1 MVSLNAFRDPD
12 AEIVVTSRVDDQTA
26 SGVET
31 AAHNLDA
38 LTEKAEATKAA
49 LSGVGAATKAAGK
62 GIAEGADQISVGLT
76 QSVMKAKIEVDTL
89 KKTLSSLK
97 AEQKALSSAIDVA
110 PSIGVDTGDMTTRL
124 GEVQSEIEKV
134 SVAVEK
140 ARGKLDAAKIS
151 MDAYDGSLGQGS
163 IMARM
168 LRDQVLNATDAAI
181 DMGKGIKAGP
191 DTSLTNFLRTARS
204 VGDEVSRLS
213 LRLETA
219 QDRLSQL
226 QVDAPTLVS
235 RGSLSQDDADAA
247 IAAAKAQVTSLEN
260 EISVARQARAAVDDL
275 TAAHASNAA
284 ETKKV
289 KIQYD
294 QLILQGHQFLD
305 MVVSGGN
312 PLKAAFYELPTMAY
326 AMGGFGNA
334 MKTVT
339 GLMTGPAGLAVGA
352 VAGGAALTGMA
363 MHAESSASKLLKLAQ
378 QMRATRADAQ
388 TMAAEIAVASRQ
400 IRLELPDLSVDQS
413 SHVAAAIG
421 STYNFSGGTSDIAA
435 LAHIAQDAGTVF
447 GSLEDGLKAVHL
459 AMVDPVAEI
468 QELYKTHLPGVKKE
482 LVDQVQHLQAAGD
495 YGKAY
500 ALTIGAIE
508 TATKDAHDNAL
519 TPFQKQMADL
529 KSFTDPAIE
538 SLEKLS
544 EGIGTKLLSKINDF
558 LGLVDQTAHWAFGS
572 STASSSNGLTGN
584 TVLDNYSGGN
594 HHYGLGQVDPRY
606 SYGYDI
612 MTPQGNIAAS
622 MTNFMEQLKR
632 ADGKWDN
639 TLALYSG
646 NKIGSAGARNYAS
659 AVYGYDISKL
669 PLDTSALIDA
679 TAVLRGLPE
688 RVLNLY
694 KQLVGHESGG
704 HQYSNWSSAPKA
716 DAGHATSAAVIDN
729 AASLKYAA
737 PAISGSSISE
747 QRHALEDSMSALQK
761 YMGTLQAGSAEWN
774 KYNEALGHTRAEFV
788 ALRDPVEQFAYDQDQ
803 AAKASAGLTA
813 YQRDMISIAQRVDQA
828 QMSLNGTHASSA
840 QILQAQ
846 AVEQGRLTSE
856 WESSLAAAGR
866 AADGQEAI
874 NAAYAQS
881 SSALDHAT
889 NYQKAYEQALAD
901 FAPGTKEFQ
910 DELDRMTAKLD
921 ASTLAMKNQN
931 LIAQTWSNRDQ
942 VSVLQAE
949 TASIGM
955 NEDAR
960 ARMIS
965 RMQEEQDLTRQG
977 IPLTS
982 KEAQAYLASSDAVLE
997 ASQAYQHANQTME
1010 TLTGSIENMT
1020 NQLSDGIV
1028 QGFLQG
1034 TSSGM
1039 SFKSTL
1045 QGIEAQIASLVV
1057 KLGLVNPVLNS
1068 IDGKSRDTLGSISN
1082 LLSGSSSAS
1091 GGSSGGYDWGNT
1103 GSMTDFSGS
1112 ETSMSP
1118 GEALNFKNALSS
1130 SSSSSSSGGFGS
1142 LFGGGLLSGSGTT
1155 TGGLMSNGMGMLGGL
1170 AMGFS
1175 TAHTLTN
1182 SVFDGGHNSKIG
1194 GEVGAG
1200 VGTVVGAVF
1209 GGPVG
1214 AEVGGT
1220 VLGAIGAAV
1229 GSLFDHWKK
1238 DYQYVG
1244 VNSGGNLE
1252 VTRHEYKHIHNNDTV
1267 LDGLQTELDSI
1278 NDIFDYTGI
1287 NASNNSE
1294 LGRVGW
1300 KKKGKKT
1307 KTYSLTDILDQL
1319 DLQSPTNDANMGLA
1333 LKQLMPKSF
1342 DSVSDFTS
1350 DLYGMQELVQP
1361 LDAMKVVVSK
1371 FIDGSHVIVSSF
1383 TGYTGDM
1390 AKALETLDGKTMSVS
1405 DLESKF
1411 QAIQTFVGDTMPSLL
1426 DVTSA
1431 GSESLMQQ
1439 VTDLKQKYQDA
1450 ADTAASYGLDMQDLL
1465 DKGSAIAAQMIARQ
1479 QATLSWNDQSVQ
1491 ARYLSASGNQEGAD
1505 LLNFD
1510 VSAGQQEQQLR
1521 DSWQGF
1527 LGDTYASSA
1536 DFQSQM
1542 LDLEKTL
1549 GAERLKIQKQYDDQ
1563 AVEDAAEAA
1572 QARASAWSSIMDM
1585 QTSWRASDMS
1595 ATGNQEGADLLNFDA
1610 SAAQQR
1616 AQLQTLADTYW
1627 GDQYATQVQYQQMAI
1642 DLDKSLADQR
1652 IQIQNQYQQQA
1663 LQDQKQYE
1671 DQANSSVA
1679 SVFSSLTDYASN
1691 LLLSDASPLSVQ
1703 DQYKLANDNLQS
1715 DYTLALSGDYDALGR
1730 IQSDMQSWLTD
1741 SKAWNGSG
1749 TGYSDDMSQGLKM
1762 LQSLSNLGSDKYTA
1776 SLAKTLAKQSTDATL
1791 AVKQA
1796 VENMQKAV
1804 TEELRQFSRN
1814 VVVKGKVA

>member
-1 MVSLNAFRDPD
+1 MVSLNALRDPD
-12 AEIVVTSRVDDQTA
+12 AEIIVTSRVDDQTA

-31 AAHNLDA
+31 ASHNLDA
-38 LTEKAEATKAA
+38 LTEKAEATEAA

-76 QSVMKAKIEVDTL
+76 QSVMKAKIELDTL
-89 KKTLSSLK
+89 RKTLSGLK
-97 AEQKALSSAIDVA
+97 AEQKALNSALDVA
-110 PSIGVDTGDMTTRL
+110 PSIGVDTGEMTTRL

-140 ARGKLDAAKIS
+140 ARTKLDAAKIS
-151 MDAYDGSLGQGS
+151 MDAYDGSLGEGS

-191 DTSLTNFLRTARS
+191 IASLTNFHRIASS

-226 QVDAPTLVS
+226 QATTPTLVS
-235 RGSLSQDDADAA
+235 KGSLSQGDADAA
-247 IAAAKAQVTSLEN
+247 IAAAKASITSLEN
-260 EISVARQARAAVDDL
+260 QISVARQARAAVDDL
-275 TAAHASNAA
+275 TAAHASNVA

-339 GLMTGPAGLAVGA
+339 GLMTGPAGLGVAA
-352 VAGGAALTGMA
+352 AAGGAALTGMA

-388 TMAAEIAVASRQ
+388 TMAADIAIASRQ
-400 IRLELPDLSVDQS
+400 IKLELPDLSIDQS
-413 SHVAAAIG
+413 SHVASVIG
-421 STYNFSGGTSDIAA
+421 SAYNFSGGTNDIAA

-447 GSLEDGLKAVHL
+447 GSLENGLKAVST
-459 AMVDPVAEI
+459 AMADPVAEI
-468 QELYKTHLPGVKKE
+468 EELYKTHLPGVNSA
-482 LVDQVQHLQAAGD
+482 LVDQVRHLKDAGD
-495 YGKAY
+495 YGDAY
-500 ALTIGAIE
+500 ALTIRAIE
-508 TATKDAHDNAL
+508 TATKGAHDNAL

-529 KSFTDPAIE
+529 KSFTDPTIE

-558 LGLVDQTAHWAFGS
+558 LAFVDQTAHAQWAFGT

-612 MTPQGNIAAS
+612 MTPEGNIAAS

-669 PLDTSALIDA
+669 PSDTSALIDA

-694 KQLVGHESGG
+694 KQIVGHESGG
-704 HQYSNWSSAPKA
+704 HQYSNWSSAQKA

-729 AASLKYAA
+729 TASLKYAA
-737 PAISGSSISE
+737 PTISGSSISE
-747 QRHALEDSMSALQK
+747 QRHALADSMSALQK
-761 YMGTLQAGSAEWN
+761 YMGTLQTGSAEWN

-788 ALRDPVEQFAYDQDQ
+788 ALRDPVEQFAYDQDK

-813 YQRDMISIAQRVDQA
+813 YQRDMISIAQQVDQA

-846 AVEQGRLTSE
+846 AVEQGRLASE
-856 WESSLAAAGR
+856 WENSLAAAGR

-901 FAPGTKEFQ
+901 FGPGADNLTKHVEH
-910 DELDRMTAKLD
+910 MTAKLD

-949 TASIGM
+949 TASLGM

-965 RMQEEQDLTRQG
+965 RMQEEQELTRQG

-982 KEAQAYLASSDAVLE
+982 KEAQAYLESSDAALE
-997 ASQAYQHANQTME
+997 ASQAYQHASQTME

-1020 NQLSDGIV
+1020 SQLSDGIV

-1045 QGIEAQIASLVV
+1045 KGIEAQIASLVV
-1057 KLGLVNPVLNS
+1057 KLGLINPLLND
-1068 IDGKSRDTLGSISN
+1068 IDGGTRSTLGEITS
-1082 LLSGSSSAS
+1082 LLSGSP
-1091 GGSSGGYDWGNT
+1091 SSGSYDWGDT
-1103 GSMTDFSGS
+1103 GSMTNFSGPGVS
-1112 ETSMSP
+1112 LSP
-1118 GEALNFKNALSS
+1118 GEALNFRNNITSHGGTNSNALSFNTGGMS
-1130 SSSSSSSGGFGS
+1130 SVSS
-1142 LFGGGLLSGSGTT
+1142 LDNLLSGKAADGSGI
-1155 TGGLMSNGMGMLGGL
+1155 
-1170 AMGFS
+1170 FS
-1175 TAHTLTN
+1175 
-1182 SVFDGGHNSKIG
+1182 S
-1194 GEVGAG
+1194 AG
-1200 VGTVVGAVF
+1200 SAF
-1209 GGPVG
+1209 RS
-1214 AEVGGT
+1214 
-1220 VLGAIGAAV
+1220 IGAYAGMAGMAAGLITPV
-1229 GSLFDHWKK
+1229 VSLFSSLFAKSHYAYDDFSGVNGSLAITASRVKRSD
-1238 DYQYVG
+1238 DD
-1244 VNSGGNLE
+1244 
-1252 VTRHEYKHIHNNDTV
+1252 VTGSLQDALDQLNAEYGYAGITV
-1267 LDGLQTELDSI
+1267 ADG
-1278 NDIFDYTGI
+1278 YTG
-1287 NASNNSE
+1287 S
-1294 LGRVGW
+1294 VGHYR
-1300 KKKGKKT
+1300 KGKKT
-1307 KTYSLTDILDQL
+1307 KDRDLSANLGDIPLVSSDPNMQMALDQI
-1319 DLQSPTNDANMGLA
+1319 
-1333 LKQLMPKSF
+1333 MPKTF
-1342 DSVSDFTS
+1342 DSADTYVQSIQSLD
-1350 DLYGMQELVQP
+1350 ELVKG
-1361 LDAMKVVVSK
+1361 LDSMNAVVGK
-1371 FIDGSHVIVSSF
+1371 FTDSSHLVVDHF

-1390 AKALETLDGKTMSVS
+1390 AKAVETLDGKTMSVS

-1426 DVTSA
+1426 NVTSA

-1439 VTDLKQKYQDA
+1439 VADLQQKYQDA
-1450 ADTAASYGLDMQDLL
+1450 ADTAASYGLDAQKLL
-1465 DKGSAIAAQMIARQ
+1465 DTGSAIAAQMIASQ
-1479 QATLSWNDQSVQ
+1479 KATLSWNDQSVQ

-1572 QARASAWSSIMDM
+1572 QARASAWSSITDM

-1595 ATGNQEGADLLNFDA
+1595 ANGDDAGAALLNFDA

-1616 AQLQTLADTYW
+1616 AQFQTLADAYW
-1627 GDQYATQVQYQQMAI
+1627 GDQYATQLQYQQMVI

-1715 DYTLALSGDYDALGR
+1715 DYALALGGDYDALGR

-1776 SLAKTLAKQSTDATL
+1776 SLAKTLSKQSTDATL

-1814 VVVKGKVA
+1814 VIVKGKAA

>member
-1 MVSLNAFRDPD
+1 MVSLNALRDPD
-12 AEIVVTSRVDDQTA
+12 AEIIVTSRVDDQTA

-31 AAHNLDA
+31 ASHNLDA
-38 LTEKAEATKAA
+38 LTEKAEATEAA

-76 QSVMKAKIEVDTL
+76 QSVMKAKIELDTL
-89 KKTLSSLK
+89 RKTLSGLK
-97 AEQKALSSAIDVA
+97 AEQKALNSALDVA
-110 PSIGVDTGDMTTRL
+110 PSIGVDTGEMTTRL

-134 SVAVEK
+134 SGAVEK
-140 ARGKLDAAKIS
+140 ARTKLDAAKIS
-151 MDAYDGSLGQGS
+151 MDAYDGSLGEGS
-163 IMARM
+163 VMARM

-191 DTSLTNFLRTARS
+191 DSSLTNFLRTARS

-226 QVDAPTLVS
+226 QATAPTLVS
-235 RGSLSQDDADAA
+235 KGSLSQGDADAT
-247 IAAAKAQVTSLEN
+247 IAAAKANVASLEN

-305 MVVSGGN
+305 MVVAGGN

-339 GLMTGPAGLAVGA
+339 GLMTGPAGLGVAA
-352 VAGGAALTGMA
+352 AAGGAALTGMA

-388 TMAAEIAVASRQ
+388 TMAADIAIASRQ
-400 IRLELPDLSVDQS
+400 IKLELPDLSIDQS
-413 SHVAAAIG
+413 SHVASVIG
-421 STYNFSGGTSDIAA
+421 SAYNFSGGTNDIAA

-447 GSLEDGLKAVHL
+447 GSLENGLKAVTT
-459 AMVDPVAEI
+459 AMADPVAEI
-468 QELYKTHLPGVKKE
+468 EELYKTHLPGVKKE

-508 TATKDAHDNAL
+508 AATKDAHDNAL

-529 KSFTDPAIE
+529 KSFTDPTIE

-544 EGIGTKLLSKINDF
+544 EGIGTKLLSKINDL
-558 LGLVDQTAHWAFGS
+558 LGLVDQTAHWAFGT

-612 MTPQGNIAAS
+612 MTPEGNIAAS

-669 PLDTSALIDA
+669 PSDTSALIDA

-694 KQLVGHESGG
+694 KQIVGHESGG
-704 HQYSNWSSAPKA
+704 HQYSNWSSAQKA

-729 AASLKYAA
+729 TASLKYAA

-747 QRHALEDSMSALQK
+747 QRHALADSMSALQK
-761 YMGTLQAGSAEWN
+761 YMGTLQTGSAEWN

-788 ALRDPVEQFAYDQDQ
+788 ALRDPVEQFAYDQDK

-813 YQRDMISIAQRVDQA
+813 YQRDMISIAQQVDQA

-840 QILQAQ
+840 QILRAQ
-846 AVEQGRLTSE
+846 AVEQGRLASE
-856 WESSLAAAGR
+856 WENSLAAAGR

-881 SSALDHAT
+881 SSALDHVT

-901 FAPGTKEFQ
+901 FGPGAADLTKHVE
-910 DELDRMTAKLD
+910 DMTAKLD

-982 KEAQAYLASSDAVLE
+982 KEAQAYLESSDAALE
-997 ASQAYQHANQTME
+997 ASQAYQHASQTME

-1020 NQLSDGIV
+1020 SQLSDGVV

-1045 QGIEAQIASLVV
+1045 QGIETQIGSLVV
-1057 KLGLVNPVLNS
+1057 KLGLINPLLNE
-1068 IDGKSRDTLGSISN
+1068 IDGGTRSTLGEITN
-1082 LLSGSSSAS
+1082 LLSGNSHSSAS
-1091 GGSSGGYDWGNT
+1091 GGSSGGYDWGDT
-1103 GSMTDFSGS
+1103 GSMTNFSGPG
-1112 ETSMSP
+1112 TSLSP
-1118 GEALNFKNALSS
+1118 GEFLNFKNSAANSGAQSS
-1130 SSSSSSSGGFGS
+1130 FLGSIMNTKTIGGTSIGGMLAGIGSGMATGS
-1142 LFGGGLLSGSGTT
+1142 LVTSAMGGGKYGEIGSGAGSVVGT
-1155 TGGLMSNGMGMLGGL
+1155 LGGSFFGPL
-1170 AMGFS
+1170 
-1175 TAHTLTN
+1175 
-1182 SVFDGGHNSKIG
+1182 
-1194 GEVGAG
+1194 GAQI
-1200 VGTVVGAVF
+1200 
-1209 GGPVG
+1209 
-1214 AEVGGT
+1214 GGT
-1220 VLGAIGAAV
+1220 VLGAIGGLI
-1229 GSLFDHWKK
+1229 GSLFQKSHYAYD
-1238 DYQYVG
+1238 DFSG
-1244 VNSGGNLE
+1244 VNGSLAITASRVKRSDDD
-1252 VTRHEYKHIHNNDTV
+1252 VTGSLQDALDQLNAEYGYAGITV
-1267 LDGLQTELDSI
+1267 ADG
-1278 NDIFDYTGI
+1278 YTG
-1287 NASNNSE
+1287 S
-1294 LGRVGW
+1294 VGHY
-1300 KKKGKKT
+1300 KKGKKT
-1307 KTYSLTDILDQL
+1307 NDRDLSANLGDIPLVSSDPNMQMALD
-1319 DLQSPTNDANMGLA
+1319 
-1333 LKQLMPKSF
+1333 QLMPKTF
-1342 DSVSDFTS
+1342 DSADTYVQSIQSLD
-1350 DLYGMQELVQP
+1350 ELVKG
-1361 LDAMKVVVSK
+1361 LDSMNAVVGK
-1371 FIDGSHVIVSSF
+1371 FTDSSHLVVDHF

-1390 AKALETLDGKTMSVS
+1390 AKAVETLDGKTMSVS

-1426 DVTSA
+1426 NVTSA

-1439 VTDLKQKYQDA
+1439 VADLQQKYQDA
-1450 ADTAASYGLDMQDLL
+1450 ADTAASYGLDAQKLL
-1465 DKGSAIAAQMIARQ
+1465 DTGSAIAAQMIASQ
-1479 QATLSWNDQSVQ
+1479 KATLSWNDQSVQ

-1572 QARASAWSSIMDM
+1572 QARASAWSSITDM

-1595 ATGNQEGADLLNFDA
+1595 ANGDDAGAALLNFDA
-1610 SAAQQR
+1610 SATQQR
-1616 AQLQTLADTYW
+1616 AQFQTLADAYW
-1627 GDQYATQVQYQQMAI
+1627 GDQYASQAQYQQMVI

-1715 DYTLALSGDYDALGR
+1715 DYALALGGDYDALGR

-1776 SLAKTLAKQSTDATL
+1776 SLAKTLSKQSTDATL

-1814 VVVKGKVA
+1814 VIVKGRTA